1 MGAGCCKAE
10 LEFNPDNTPKDPQT
24 KEQQKEDGKD
34 LRRAALAADWA
45 QMRMLLRRMPLRQ
58 ICSRAGK
65 DEAATED
72 ELGNTALHYSVSIN
86 HLRGVKKLLRYGTP
100 PGMSNKAGKT
110 PLHLALESGKL
121 QAARILMEKSAALK
135 TTAENS
141 SSLPPLINIKDAKG
155 VTPLLAVVAAGRLK
169 LAREVLALCKEL
181 DTGVDFD
188 IIDSEGNSLPLYA
201 AKWGW
206 FDELE
211 TWISNCQ
218 APSKLLNV
226 QNKEGETILGHVLM
240 FQASGLLN
248 KQRALELASK
258 LMELGA
264 LVKLPSFKE
273 KVPLINIA
281 AAADNKPLYDLLVSK
296 GADPL
301 ASRDV
306 LGRSPLHYAAAK
318 GSHQLALELL
328 ERGIKAYA
336 LDGQGNTPLHL
347 AAMRGQEALV
357 VLLLERADDKI
368 KALLTPNKAGLT
380 AYHLALKAGPS
391 DKAQRNSLGLIE
403 ALGEKFTTPVL
414 GPKKTVSDTPLLL
427 AIQGHQNKVVQ
438 ALLQKG
444 CSPNE
449 RNVEG
454 ELPLARVLRCATAA
468 TYDRDSEIFDKLMSA
483 GSDMTAAS
491 ETAHPLLALCKNNL
505 SNFAEKVVGVLKE
518 RSGGSLDWNKRDA
531 KGYTPLA
538 LAAFHDNAW
547 LVRYLIDVVGM
558 NPNAED
564 QRTSSTE
571 PEVVGTTGGLCS
583 AKPIT
588 VRGTVAGQTPLMC
601 AAKGASVAAVQ
612 LLLNRKADVH
622 AVDAE
627 GRTALQH
634 AMHLDKASSLQV
646 AAALLQMGARPERGV
661 KVMASEVGK
670 EWQQCTDL
678 VGEHWPHRAVRYG
691 VSSFIKLW
699 VECGGALDCLLA
711 TTADDADDMPGA
723 ELKVEEK
730 TDFLDM
736 VPSRVSNPVEAED
749 EELKDDYNGEDS
761 EQAAP
766 GEDNEGTIPD
776 GGGQPLAE
784 GLEAGK
790 ARQLNRTSAFGD
802 GSSDDCGEDDEDW
815 DGGIAHLLASGQ
827 AESFYEGPTPMMVL
841 KWRRRGMQW
850 WDDFWLDRDSLPD
863 EELED
868 DPHWEDTYN
877 MCEEGDQWIDEED
890 VEDEIWARIRAEQ
903 RDAAIALRQAEQEA
917 AAAAAT
923 ARQKQQQQKQGQQH
937 ESQPLLL
944 PVEEDQQRQM
954 VTEAMLSR
962 ASSGLAH
969 RLFRHR
975 LPNAAVPKPRPRL
988 NEGAQ
993 LASGNPSKWLRSR
1006 SSSGSGLFGVTK
1018 GVTRSS
1024 SSPFAN
1030 DDKDTLDSSPMPTA
1044 AAPSSALSTLPSSVR
1059 GNGAIGQ
1066 RPGPVAE
1073 AREIDDDR
1081 TVLLLSPGG
1090 KAILRSEAAEST
1102 LSEEE
1107 EEPLPMP
1114 QRIVSM
1120 KNAQQA
1126 SAKSATSFGATTG
1139 GLARGESGAISG
1151 FVSQNAAI
1159 VEKSVSGIKGTL
1171 MSGVSGNQLYAN
1183 EKYYQPDTL
1192 YVGLPRYMV
1201 VPTGPHQADKYKK
1214 YVTDLEQR
1222 AKSYIIKDDKLLE
1235 GADLRARNMSW
1246 YHKSMSPTEYP
1257 LKLGKWKNF
1266 QRMSVK
1272 AIEQARLRRPC
1283 KPGEK
1288 PRIRQKK
1295 VWFGLP
1301 PMPSRPELALTSPLV
1316 YAVRLGRVKCVEVLL
1331 QCAGGGLLDVPDMH
1345 GVTPLSYA
1353 LFLLAKDRQNKS
1365 LQQIVDLLLVARPRL
1380 DTMEIWRTYLRP
1392 RLNEQLAALE
1402 EKAQKDGGKTMSK
1415 EERQTLQDLQES
1427 SVFLD
1432 RQKEQ
1437 PPNTA
1442 KLFPSLL
1449 EPLILTVLLNDVGRM
1464 TYLVQELGANPD
1476 NTWVW
1481 LPDIPTYCNGMWE
1494 KQLARCNSRCL
1505 PLHVAICQKK
1515 YETVR
1520 ALLDLGAD
1528 PNHNGEE
1535 YTGQNLRD
1543 QARKATLARQKQEEL
1558 EKRQQ
1563 EGNKPN
1569 MYVKLWSEQTQG
1581 MKAILV
1587 GIKNLISRI
1596 EIPGITKP
1604 HPWLSPLHL
1613 ACRFGLA
1620 DIAFL
1625 LINRGAA
1632 VNGGPASAYAPK
1644 SPLEEALMYA
1654 RANAQA
1660 YSTTSTRSNY
1670 NYILEETCLAQS
1682 ERMAAQIAEGWEK
1695 QKQEHEKLKQQVE
1708 DHIDQLAATSKD
1720 KAASAKEMQDKVKA
1734 FSSCALA
1741 MYDPISLE
1749 HIPIPPENAAVLESR
1764 LSKAFDDFQAMM
1776 DPVKGAIKAV
1786 TIAAKIIIRILL
1798 NMLKRPIAHYDPAL
1812 ACAHV
1817 LLYYRAPINVAE
1829 KQTGILVRDILD
1841 NGNGVG
1847 NSDIRKSY
1855 YKWLGINPESMQEH
1869 VWIKS
1874 VVNKITVLKSNVAYG
1889 YQVMDMAMDYKQY
1902 DNAKRKFM
1910 SQVEASILN
1919 VGVNNFM
1926 PHYLMKVLEEIIGP
1940 AVASK
1945 KGSGGGIAGNMEA
1958 MLDALLED
1966 YIQSTAASAAA
1977 AKATAATAAEPISEG
1992 RENQARGS
2000 QGAVVTQA
2008 DLDEAARGLL
2018 PPWIYNA
2025 PPPPTPPGSE
2035 QTASTTMSA
2044 VIVLTPTSDKEQ
2056 VKTLIISRFLRY
2068 MKEGAIPEKYLPPPI
2083 DAKPAEQLLES
2094 KDFKIETPT
2103 IPPEAFADAQPT
2115 QGDLPESDVCAA
2127 VVRAYNARL
2136 VEFVK
2141 AHSAS
2146 LQKLQALR
2154 KDSASMKRNLMMKD
2168 LSSEVTGALRK
2179 AQIDL
2184 GLHFDEGPI
2193 FEAAIENPTWEAS
2206 ISLLGDSAAV
2216 RAMMNRLRMAQASGE
2231 LPRITDALALAKS
2244 LGENPVEKGVGA
2256 LLEALEA
2263 GLGTPLP
2270 TQLRSEL
2277 SKSMVIAVSS
2287 SGDGAIS
2294 SAVLGDPEAVVRN
2307 ISRKATD
2314 FVAAAQ
2320 SAGAVS
2326 FAETLLENK
2335 IDPRVA
2341 PMLKAVARMVEIGSI
2356 PDPEAFVN
2364 ELTEEALERGA
2375 DAVQGVWERK
2385 IGKALPEE
2393 LRLEVQ
2399 ECAKDFVD
2407 QVVQSCK
2414 ESGLEGALGALRN
2427 VTAAMLTST
2436 EGRLVDMVEGNMDAS
2451 KRIASGFMDGDI
2463 SALMDGGLE
2472 LPTAV
2477 AKKLLTSGRVGQAVA
2492 VAAVAVDNITTAS
2505 ATDDDGM
2512 DLAVKKGKELL
2523 DAISLIR
2530 TEGIAMLDDGQRAV
2544 EAALQSGDFTALA
2557 VLGSRRRSSRSA
2569 GALPMTAFMEIM
2581 REFKSQLVAVNGE
2594 AATSNLDQLVDK
2606 VQQAAAMISEGPS
2619 QKLVAGVAA
2628 VAEQEGF
2635 DALAEVFEEDPAQLL
2650 DQLATCPRIPECFKG
2665 VVAQQE
2671 GVSTALQ
2678 GLQGSGVVDADSL
2691 MIERLAPLKHP
2702 LARELLGKFMESSL
2716 LLPESKEDLAT
2727 LHSELL
2733 QAVKDFMTGLEL
2745 DLSLDVSSLIAEL
2758 DDFRETMMKILE
2770 NLNIDE
2776 AF

>member
-1 MGAGCCKAE
+1 MGAGCCKAD
-10 LEFNPDNTPKDPQT
+10 LEFNPDNTLKDPQT
-24 KEQQKEDGKD
+24 KEQKKEDGKD

-58 ICSRAGK
+58 ICSTADK
-65 DEAATED
+65 NEAAAED

-100 PGMSNKAGKT
+100 PGLPNKAGKT

-121 QAARILMEKSAALK
+121 QAARILMEKAAASK
-135 TTAENS
+135 AVDGKPS
-141 SSLPPLINIKDAKG
+141 SQPNLANVQDAKG
-155 VTPLLAVVAAGRLK
+155 VTSLLAVVAAGRLR
-169 LAREVLALCKEL
+169 LAREVLTLCKEL
-181 DTGVDFD
+181 DMRVNFD
-188 IIDSEGNSLPLYA
+188 VIDSEGNSLALYA

-211 TWISNCQ
+211 NWISNCQ
-218 APSKLLNV
+218 EPKKVLNV

-240 FQASGLLN
+240 FQASGLLD
-248 KQRALELASK
+248 KQRALELTTK

-264 LVKLPSFKE
+264 LAKLPSFKE

-306 LGRSPLHYAAAK
+306 LGRSPLHFAAAK
-318 GSHQLALELL
+318 GSHQLAVELL
-328 ERGIKAYA
+328 EKGIKAYA

-357 VLLLERADDKI
+357 TLLLERADDKI
-368 KALLTPNKAGLT
+368 KALLTPNKSGLT
-380 AYHLALKAGPS
+380 AYHLALKAGPT

-427 AIQGHQNKVVQ
+427 AIQGHQNKVVR

-468 TYDRDSEIFDKLMSA
+468 TYDKDSDIFDQLMAA
-483 GSDMTAAS
+483 GSDMAAAS

-505 SNFAEKVVGVLKE
+505 SNFTEKVVGVLKE

-547 LVRYLIDVVGM
+547 LVRYLVDVVGID
-558 NPNAED
+558 PNAEN
-564 QRTSSTE
+564 QRSSPTE

-661 KVMASEVGK
+661 KVTGSPSGAGKEGK

-691 VSSFIKLW
+691 VSSFLKLW
-699 VECGGALDCLLA
+699 VECGGALDSLLS

-723 ELKVEEK
+723 ELRVEEK
-730 TDFLDM
+730 TDFLDL
-736 VPSRVSNPVEAED
+736 VPSRVNNHVEAED

-766 GEDNEGTIPD
+766 GEDKEGTD
-776 GGGQPLAE
+776 ASRGGQPVAE
-784 GLEAGK
+784 GLEAGR
-790 ARQLNRTSAFGD
+790 ARQLDRTSISSD
-802 GSSDDCGEDDEDW
+802 GSSGECGEDDEDW
-815 DGGIAHLLASGQ
+815 DDGMAELFASGQ
-827 AESFYEGPTPMMVL
+827 ADSFYEGPTPMMIL

-850 WDDFWLDRDSLPD
+850 WDEFWVDRDSLPD
-863 EELED
+863 TELED

-877 MCEEGDQWIDEED
+877 ICEEGDEWIDEED
-890 VEDEIWARIRAEQ
+890 VEDEIWERIRAEQ
-903 RDAAIALRQAEQEA
+903 RNAANALRRAEREA
-917 AAAAAT
+917 AASAAA
-923 ARQKQQQQKQGQQH
+923 RQQQGQQ
-937 ESQPLLL
+937 PL
-944 PVEEDQQRQM
+944 VEDQLQE
-954 VTEAMLSR
+954 VTEAMLLGR
-962 ASSGLAH
+962 ASRGLAH

-975 LPNAAVPKPRPRL
+975 LPNATVPKPRSRL
-988 NEGAQ
+988 DEGAQ
-993 LASGNPSKWLRSR
+993 LASGNPSKWLRNR
-1006 SSSGSGLFGVTK
+1006 STSGSGILGFTK
-1018 GVTRSS
+1018 GATRSS
-1024 SSPFAN
+1024 PFLSGDN
-1030 DDKDTLDSSPMPTA
+1030 DNLDSPTIMET
-1044 AAPSSALSTLPSSVR
+1044 AAPSSALRTSPSFVH
-1059 GNGAIGQ
+1059 GNGGIGQ
-1066 RPGPVAE
+1066 HLPGPVAE
-1073 AREIDDDR
+1073 AREIDDER

-1090 KAILRSEAAEST
+1090 HAVLRPEAAETTIST
-1102 LSEEE
+1102 EAEG
-1107 EEPLPMP
+1107 PLPTP
-1114 QRIVSM
+1114 QRIVSI
-1120 KNAQQA
+1120 KNTQG
-1126 SAKSATSFGATTG
+1126 SAKSATTAFGAAVG
-1139 GLARGESGAISG
+1139 GLVRGESNAISG
-1151 FVSQNAAI
+1151 TVSQNAA
-1159 VEKSVSGIKGTL
+1159 VMAKSVSSLKGMLT
-1171 MSGVSGNQLYAN
+1171 SGVSGNQLYAN
-1183 EKYYQPDTL
+1183 ETYYQPDTL
-1192 YVGLPRYMV
+1192 YVGLPRYMA
-1201 VPTGPHQADKYKK
+1201 VPTEPHQVDKYKK
-1214 YVTDLEQR
+1214 YVTDLETR
-1222 AKSYIIKDDKLLE
+1222 VKSYAIKDDKILE
-1235 GADLRARNMSW
+1235 GPELRARNMSW

-1257 LKLGKWKNF
+1257 LKPGKWKSF
-1266 QRMSVK
+1266 QRMSLK

-1331 QCAGGGLLDVPDMH
+1331 QCSGGGLLDLPDAH

-1353 LFLLAKDRQNKS
+1353 LFLLTKDRHNKS
-1365 LQQIVDLLLVARPRL
+1365 LEQIVNMLLVAHPRV
-1380 DTMEIWRTYLRP
+1380 DTMEIWRTHLRP
-1392 RLNEQLAALE
+1392 RLNKQLAALE
-1402 EKAQKDGGKTMSK
+1402 EQARKDDGKSMTK
-1415 EERQTLQDLQES
+1415 EERQTLQDLRES
-1427 SVFLD
+1427 SAFLD
-1432 RQKEQ
+1432 SQKEQ
-1437 PPNTA
+1437 PPNMA

-1449 EPLILTVLLNDVGRM
+1449 EPLILTVLLNDVTRM

-1481 LPDIPTYCNGMWE
+1481 LPDIPIYCNGLWE
-1494 KQLARCNSRCL
+1494 KQLARCHSRCL
-1505 PLHVAICQKK
+1505 PLHVAICQKT
-1515 YETVR
+1515 YESVR

-1543 QARKATLARQKQEEL
+1543 QARKSTLARQKQEEL
-1558 EKRQQ
+1558 KKRQQ

-1569 MYVKLWSEQTQG
+1569 LYVKLWAEQTRG
-1581 MKAILV
+1581 LKAILV
-1587 GIKNLISRI
+1587 GTKHLISRI
-1596 EIPGITKP
+1596 EIPGLTKP

-1625 LINRGAA
+1625 LIKRGAA
-1632 VNGGPASAYAPK
+1632 VNGGPASAYAPR

-1654 RANAQA
+1654 RSNAQA
-1660 YSTTSTRSNY
+1660 YSTTSRRSNY
-1670 NYILEETCLAQS
+1670 NYILEETCLAHS
-1682 ERMAAQIAEGWEK
+1682 ERMAAQICEAKEK
-1695 QKQEHEKLKQQVE
+1695 QKQEHDKIKQRVE
-1708 DHIDQLAATSKD
+1708 DHIGQLAAKSKD
-1720 KAASAKEMQDKVKA
+1720 KEASAKGLQDKVKA
-1734 FSSCALA
+1734 FTSCTLA

-1749 HIPIPPENAAVLESR
+1749 HMPIPPENEAVLNSR
-1764 LSKAFDDFQAMM
+1764 LQKAFDDLQAMM
-1776 DPVKGAIKAV
+1776 DPIKGAIKAV
-1786 TIAAKIIIRILL
+1786 VLAAKIIIRILL
-1798 NMLKRPIAHYDPAL
+1798 DMLKRPIAHYDPAL

-1847 NSDIRKSY
+1847 NMDVRKSY
-1855 YKWLGINPESMQEH
+1855 YKWLGIDPESMQEH

-1926 PHYLMKVLEEIIGP
+1926 PHYLMKVLEEIIAP
-1940 AVASK
+1940 VASQQP
-1945 KGSGGGIAGNMEA
+1945 SGGGVTGSMEA

-1966 YIQSTAASAAA
+1966 YIQSTAATAAF
-1977 AKATAATAAEPISEG
+1977 AKATDAIAEPVAEG

-2000 QGAVVTQA
+2000 QRAALAPNAPVVTQA
-2008 DLDEAARGLL
+2008 DLDEVARGLL
-2018 PPWIYNA
+2018 PTWIYNA
-2025 PPPPTPPGSE
+2025 PPPPSG
-2035 QTASTTMSA
+2035 QTASMATPA

-2056 VKTLIISRFLRY
+2056 VKTLIINKFLRY
-2068 MKEGAIPEKYLPPPI
+2068 MKEGAIPEEYLPPPV
-2083 DAKPAEQLLES
+2083 DTKPAEHLIEGEDL
-2094 KDFKIETPT
+2094 KIETPT
-2103 IPPEAFADAQPT
+2103 IPPEAFADVQPT
-2115 QGDLPESDVCAA
+2115 QGDLPESDVCTA

-2136 VEFVK
+2136 VKFVK
-2141 AHSAS
+2141 AHSDS

-2154 KDSASMKRNLMMKD
+2154 KDSASLKRELMMKD
-2168 LSSEVTGALRK
+2168 LSSAITGALRK
-2179 AQIDL
+2179 AQMEH
-2184 GLHFDEGPI
+2184 GLYFDEGPI
-2193 FEAAIENPTWEAS
+2193 FEAAIENPTWEAA
-2206 ISLLGDSAAV
+2206 ISQLGDGAAV
-2216 RAMMNRLRMAQASGE
+2216 RALMTRLRAAQASGE
-2231 LPRITDALALAKS
+2231 LPRISDALALAKG
-2244 LGENPVEKGVGA
+2244 LGSNPVEKGVGA
-2256 LLEALEA
+2256 LLDALES

-2270 TQLRSEL
+2270 AKLRSDL
-2277 SKSMVIAVSS
+2277 SKSMSTAVSS
-2287 SGDGAIS
+2287 VEAAMS
-2294 SAVLGDPEAVVRN
+2294 SAVDDPKALFSS

-2314 FVAAAQ
+2314 FIETAAQ
-2320 SAGAVS
+2320 SPEATS

-2341 PMLKAVARMVEIGSI
+2341 PMLRAVARMAETRSI
-2356 PDPEAFVN
+2356 PDPEAFLN
-2364 ELTEEALERGA
+2364 DLTDEAWKRGA
-2375 DAVQGVWERK
+2375 GAVQGIWERK
-2385 IGKALPEE
+2385 FGKALPDEV
-2393 LRLEVQ
+2393 RLEV
-2399 ECAKDFVD
+2399 EKCAEDFAD
-2407 QVVQSCK
+2407 QVARSC
-2414 ESGLEGALGALRN
+2414 EENGLEGALGAFKN
-2427 VTAAMLTST
+2427 VTAAMLAST
-2436 EGRLVDMVEGNMDAS
+2436 EGRIVDIVENNVEAS
-2451 KRIASGFMDGDI
+2451 KRAVSGLMDGDI
-2463 SALMDGGLE
+2463 SALTDGGLE
-2472 LPTAV
+2472 LPIAV
-2477 AKKLLTSGRVGQAVA
+2477 AKKLATSGRVGQVMVAAADNLAAAPTLTDDNGMDVA
-2492 VAAVAVDNITTAS
+2492 VE
-2505 ATDDDGM
+2505 
-2512 DLAVKKGKELL
+2512 KGKELL
-2523 DAISLIR
+2523 NAVHLIR
-2530 TEGIAMLDDGQRAV
+2530 TEGIAVLDDVQRAV

-2557 VLGSRRRSSRSA
+2557 ALGSRGRSSRSTA
-2569 GALPMTAFMEIM
+2569 ALSMTAFMEILQ
-2581 REFKSQLVAVNGE
+2581 EFKSQLVAISGDGDE
-2594 AATSNLDQLVDK
+2594 AAISNLDQLVGK
-2606 VQQAAAMISEGPS
+2606 VQQTAAMISEGPI

-2628 VAEQEGF
+2628 VADQEGF
-2635 DALAEVFEEDPAQLL
+2635 DALAEVFEVDPAQLV
-2650 DQLATCPRIPECFKG
+2650 DELASSPQIPECFKG
-2665 VVAQQE
+2665 VVTQQQ
-2671 GVSTALQ
+2671 GVSMALQALQ
-2678 GLQGSGVVDADSL
+2678 GNGGVVDADSL
-2691 MIERLAPLKHP
+2691 LVGRLAPLKHP
-2702 LARELLGKFMESSL
+2702 LARELLGKFMESKL
-2716 LLPESKEDLAT
+2716 LFPDSREDLAT

-2733 QAVKDFMTGLEL
+2733 QAVKDFMTGLDL

-2758 DDFRETMMKILE
+2758 DDFREILIRILE